1 MSEITL
7 AKKIRQVICFG
18 ERFLPEEHQRKES
31 FSSSRQGR
39 TASFLSMGLTNIC
52 TYSTSGN
59 FLMQAV
65 FTDTL

>member
-1 MSEITL
+1 MRDITL

-18 ERFLPEEHQRKES
+18 ERFFPEEHQRKES

-39 TASFLSMGLTNIC
+39 TASFFSMGLTNIC
-52 TYSTSGN
+52 TYSTSGS
-59 FLMQAV
+59 FFMQAV